1 MELIF
6 AAGASAIAMMTAP
19 AAAAGATGGATAAVA
34 AAGVA
39 GAASSVVLMPL
50 GIGAACCAAVAA
62 ATAAILAAQGEVKE
76 LEPEIGVTDEVLGC
90 GCQGTVVVGN
100 FGNRMV
106 AVKRSELKDQLATE
120 ARFLTLCQSPFVV
133 KLLHCQ
139 PGILALECLRPLL
152 FGKPQVNVRSLL
164 AGLFSGLGHIH
175 SLEVARRDNVLQ
187 APCGAL
193 KLADFGCASKE
204 ANGRFFETAGSLKCW
219 APEMIELADQGY
231 CGFAADLWAA
241 GVVSLELI
249 CGKYPFRGRTGRGIS
264 IGNTKAKILAGPEA
278 SDPDF

>member
-1 MELIF
+1 MV
-6 AAGASAIAMMTAP
+6 GAE
-19 AAAAGATGGATAAVA
+19 
-34 AAGVA
+34 
-39 GAASSVVLMPL
+39 
-50 GIGAACCAAVAA
+50 
-62 ATAAILAAQGEVKE
+62 GEVKE

-90 GCQGTVVVGN
+90 GCQGTVVVRN

-120 ARFLTLCQSPFVV
+120 ARFLTICQSPFVV

-139 PGILALECLRPLL
+139 PGILALDFLSPFP

-164 AGLFSGLGHIH
+164 AGLFNGLGHIH
-175 SLEVARRDNVLQ
+175 SLKVAHRDIKMENVLQ

-219 APEMIELADQGY
+219 APEMIELADEGY
-231 CGFAADLWAA
+231 CGFAADVWAA
-241 GVVSLELI
+241 GVVSYELI

-264 IGNTKAKILAGPEA
+264 IGNMKAKILAGPEA
-278 SDPDF
+278 SDPDLNGSRERGFVLAVL